1 MKNQHP
7 LLIAI
12 FFMMCQFMAPLYYSL
27 FTGYTIQGDSAF
39 MWCGISSG
47 IMACILLPVYAKREK
62 KLALIEAAKSDA
74 RFAKSMKDLDIRNV
88 K

>member
-1 MKNQHP
+1 MKNQYP

-12 FFMMCQFMAPLYYSL
+12 FFMICQFMAPLYYSL
-27 FTGYTIQGDSAF
+27 FTGYTISGDSEF
-39 MWCGISSG
+39 MWCGITSG

-74 RFAKSMKDLDIRNV
+74 RFAKSVKDLGIRNV

>member
-1 MKNQHP
+1 MKNQNP
-7 LLIAI
+7 LIIAI
-12 FFMMCQFMAPLYYSL
+12 IFMICQFMAPLYYSI
-27 FTGYTIQGDSAF
+27 FTGYIISGDSEL
-39 MWCGISSG
+39 MWFGISSG

-74 RFAKSMKDLDIRNV
+74 RFAKSVKDLGIRNV